1 VLEWIEE
8 SDDLDIFVE
17 AIPFWE
23 SRLYVRKVYVNLSA
37 YRHLYGAPAEN

>member
-1 VLEWIEE
+1 VLEWIKV

-23 SRLYVRKVYVNLSA
+23 SRLYVRKVYVNLST
-37 YRHLYGAPAEN
+37 YRHLYSTPAKN